1 LQRGVLKKWVSDNK
15 KEERR
20 RNSVIK
26 GMDIPKEI
34 EKGRERRRWVKEF
47 IKERLGVH
55 HNLSRINETVI
66 IE

>member
-1 LQRGVLKKWVSDNK
+1 LQRNVLKKWVSDNE

-20 RNSVIK
+20 RNIVIK

-55 HNLSRINETVI
+55 HNLSRINKTVI